1 MITEIPQPFTAPIV
15 CEIANDGKSYT
26 LQVPFAYYRKDNLGA
41 QIIVPKG
48 FKSDGF
54 TNFGFHSF
62 IPKYGKGLKCAILHD
77 HLCEQFHKGKIT
89 RKEADSIF
97 LESLLETKA
106 FSKPKCYVLYGA
118 VRLYAWVKKYK

>member
-1 MITEIPQPFTAPIV
+1 MAKPTKFTHPII

-26 LQVPFAYYRKDNLGA
+26 LQVPFAYYRKDNPQEL
-41 QIIVPKG
+41 IIVPRG

-77 HLCEQFHKGKIT
+77 YLCEQFHKGKIT
-89 RKEADSIF
+89 RIEADSLF

-118 VRLYAWVKKYK
+118 VRLYALLKKYK